1 MHGVFLGVNK
11 MEKKRVLKLTE
22 TALLIALATV
32 LSLVKL
38 FELPYGGSITAFSM
52 VPILIIAFRY
62 GPKWGM
68 LAGFV
73 NSLIQLLLGAGTLSY
88 ATSAVAA
95 IAIILLDYIFA
106 FSFFG
111 LAGIFKKQIKNDA
124 VAAAVGATF
133 VCFIRYFFHVISG
146 CTVWAGISIPTGAAL
161 MYSLSYNATYMIPET
176 IINVVMAFWIFKTLD
191 FNDETIK
198 IAKKS
203 SVSPATVI
211 FSSLSILSL
220 VAAIVID
227 TVAFFIPLQNAES
240 GELDFSLISNVFFP
254 FIIIA
259 SIAGVSLCVLFQ
271 VLSIV
276 FKKHSKK

>member
-1 MHGVFLGVNK
+1 MD
-11 MEKKRVLKLTE
+11 KKRVLKLTE

-52 VPILIIAFRY
+52 VPILIVAFRY
-62 GPKWGM
+62 GAKWGM

-73 NSLIQLLLGAGTLSY
+73 NSLIQLLLGMGTLSY

-124 VAAAVGATF
+124 VAAAVGTTF
-133 VCFIRYFFHVISG
+133 VCVIRYFFHVVSG

-191 FNDETIK
+191 FNGETIT
-198 IAKKS
+198 IAKKT
-203 SVSPATVI
+203 SVSAKTVI

-227 TVAFFIPLQNAES
+227 TVAFFMPLQNAES
-240 GELDFSLISNVFFP
+240 GEFDFSQVSNVFFP
-254 FIIIA
+254 LIIIA
-259 SIAGVSLCVLFQ
+259 SIAGVVLCAVFQ
-271 VLSIV
+271 ILTIA
-276 FKKHSKK
+276 SKKKSEKA